1 MSFFC
6 GDGGPCTVRAMPF
19 AALLDDIQPLLRFYQ
34 QHLHHHPHH
43 YPAHLDLCIE
53 DWLGILSHQKVTA
66 VIEGLQ

>member
-19 AALLDDIQPLLRFYQ
+19 AALLDDIQPLLRFCQ
-34 QHLHHHPHH
+34 QHLHHHH
-43 YPAHLDLCIE
+43 YPTHLDLCIE
-53 DWLGILSHQKVTA
+53 DWLGILSLFYA